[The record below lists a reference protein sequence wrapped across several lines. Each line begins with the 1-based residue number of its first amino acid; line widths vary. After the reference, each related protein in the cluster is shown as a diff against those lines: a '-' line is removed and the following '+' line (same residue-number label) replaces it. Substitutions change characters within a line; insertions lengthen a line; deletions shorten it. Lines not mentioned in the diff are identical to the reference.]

1 MSSDTPRKN
10 LDALTEGMRT
20 QDAAFFKRSFSRRS
34 LMKGAA
40 AAGVASTFAWG
51 PGGLIE
57 TLAQTPATVATPMPL
72 TLAAD
77 AAPLEQQLYRVTSD
91 PAFAKSLDFYET
103 VYNRA
108 GGADLNSVPLVR
120 IDRNFKIIP
129 GAAESWSGNAD
140 GTEWTFKIQPG
151 LMWSDGNPLTAAD
164 YIKTF
169 QYSADPEHAWDFSW
183 FWSGNIVNYTEAV
196 AGKVKPEEIGVT
208 QGANELE
215 VVFKT
220 IDPAPYLPAKMLYS
234 MPLSKA
240 ALEAHGAFY
249 NNNPSTA
256 VSSGPFILEEW
267 VPDQYV
273 KLKRN
278 EAYNGP
284 LVVPVQRI
292 LAKLAASNTVFTM
305 YQAGEIDSMEG
316 MAPADLQLV
325 KADPDLTAQL
335 YQGVG
340 DFACYYLF
348 FDVTT
353 APFDNLKVRQAF
365 SHAVDRDA
373 MQKAIWDT
381 QAIPA
386 PSYLAPG
393 FPASNVDALK
403 DIQKYDP
410 EMAKQLLSEAGFP
423 DGKGFPKLVISQR
436 GGAAPLEV
444 ATVQAWGSM
453 IKDNLGID
461 NEIQTVDRQ
470 AFYDGMKKINCGFV
484 SYGMD
489 YLDPSNMLG
498 VWLSGGRH
506 SWSNADFDKA
516 VKDATVFLGD
526 EAERIAMFQAA
537 EKILVEDVPAAFTFF
552 NKPNQLIKPYM
563 KGAALEADDNGI
575 KAMHWPGYATMSTV
589 PEEFY
594 VGSDAPSDRS

>member
-1 MSSDTPRKN
+1 MSSEKQMKN
-10 LDALTEGMRT
+10 LDTLTEGMRP
-20 QDAAFFKRSFSRRS
+20 QDAAFIKRGFSRRS

-40 AAGVASTFAWG
+40 AVGAGAFAWG
-51 PGGLIE
+51 PGGLMDAM
-57 TLAQTPATVATPMPL
+57 AQTPAAMATPVPL
-72 TLAAD
+72 TLADD
-77 AAPLEQQLYRVTSD
+77 AAPMEQQLYRVTSD

-108 GGADLNSVPLVR
+108 GGADLSSVPLVR
-120 IDRNFKIIP
+120 IDRNFEIIP
-129 GAAESWSGNAD
+129 GAAESWSGSED
-140 GTEWTFKIQPG
+140 GKEWTFKLRPG
-151 LMWSDGNPLTAAD
+151 IVWSDGNPVTAAD
-164 YIKTF
+164 WVKTF
-169 QYSADPEHAWDFSW
+169 QYSADPEHAWDFTW

-196 AGKVKPEEIGVT
+196 AGTVKPEEIGVT

-220 IDPAPYLPAKMLYS
+220 IDPAPYLPAKLLYS
-234 MPLSKA
+234 LPLSKA

-249 NNNPSTA
+249 NNNPATA
-256 VSSGPFILEEW
+256 VSSGPFIIDEW

-273 KLKRN
+273 ALKRN
-278 EAYNGP
+278 EAFNYP
-284 LVVPVQRI
+284 FAVPIQRI
-292 LAKLAASNTVFTM
+292 VAKLAASNTVFTM
-305 YQAGEIDSMEG
+305 YQAGEIDTMEG

-325 KADPDLTAQL
+325 KADPDLSKQL

-348 FDVTT
+348 FDVTK

-393 FPASNVDALK
+393 FPASDVEGLQ

-410 EMAKQLLSEAGFP
+410 DMAKQLLSEAGYP
-423 DGKGFPKLVISQR
+423 DGKDFPKLVISQR

-444 ATVQAWGSM
+444 ATVQAWGTM
-453 IKDNLGID
+453 INDNLGIPT
-461 NEIQTVDRQ
+461 EIQTVDRQ
-470 AFYDGMKKINCGFV
+470 AFYNDMKSIQCGFV

-526 EAERIAMFQAA
+526 SDERIAMFKAA

-552 NKPNQLIKPYM
+552 IKPNQLAKPYM
-563 KGAALEADDNGI
+563 KGHALEPDNSGI
-575 KAMHWPGYATMSTV
+575 TAIHWPGYASMSTV
-589 PEEFY
+589 PEELY
-594 VGSDAPSDRS
+594 IGSDAPSDRS

>member
-1 MSSDTPRKN
+1 MSSDKH
-10 LDALTEGMRT
+10 LDTLTGGMRP
-20 QDAAFFKRSFSRRS
+20 QDAAFIKRGFSRRS
-34 LMKGAA
+34 LLKGAA
-40 AAGVASTFAWG
+40 AAGIGSTFAWA
-51 PGGLIE
+51 PGGLIDQIM
-57 TLAQTPATVATPMPL
+57 AQTPTDAATPMPL
-72 TLAAD
+72 VLADD

-120 IDRNFKIIP
+120 IDRNFQIIP
-129 GAAESWSGNAD
+129 GAATEWSSNDD

-151 LMWSDGNPLTAAD
+151 LMWSDGNPVTAAD

-169 QYSADPEHAWDFSW
+169 QYSADPEHAWDFTW

-196 AGKVKPEEIGVT
+196 DGKVKPEEIGVT

-220 IDPAPYLPAKMLYS
+220 IDPAPYLPAKLLYS

-249 NNNPSTA
+249 NNNPATA

-273 KLKRN
+273 TLKRN

-284 LVVPVQRI
+284 LVVPIQRI
-292 LAKLAASNTVFTM
+292 IAKLAASNTVFTM
-305 YQAGEIDSMEG
+305 YQAGEIDTMEG

-325 KADPDLTAQL
+325 KADPDLSAQL

-348 FDVTT
+348 FDVTK

-365 SHAVDRDA
+365 SHAVDREA
-373 MQKAIWDT
+373 MHKAIWDT

-393 FPASNVDALK
+393 FPASNVEGLQ
-403 DIQKYDP
+403 DIQKFDP
-410 EMAKQLLSEAGFP
+410 DMAKQLLSEAGFP
-423 DGKGFPKLVISQR
+423 DGKDFPKLVISQR

-470 AFYDGMKKINCGFV
+470 AFYDDMKSIQCGFV

-516 VKDATVFLGD
+516 VKEATVFLGD
-526 EAERIAMFQAA
+526 SDERIKMFQDA
-537 EKILVEDVPAAFTFF
+537 EKILVTDVPAVFTFF
-552 NKPNQLIKPYM
+552 NKPNQLAKPWM
-563 KGAALEADDNGI
+563 KGPALEPDDNGI
-575 KAMHWPGYATMSTV
+575 TAIHWPGYATMSTV
-589 PEEFY
+589 PEELY
-594 VGSDAPSDRS
+594 IGSDAPTDRS